1 MPTTTIQVEQET
13 AERLR
18 QSFPGMTYDVAI
30 NKLISAPRKSSSIP
44 FTKTISTLEE
54 TSEEHR
60 VPFNGTITEVT
71 MYFPAGCE
79 AAVDVRLLYFEGKE
93 KQFVVPAI
101 DEKYIALDDTSTSFI
116 VNFPVKANGKLKVE
130 FLNYDDTNQHIISVI
145 VTLISAPM
153 MGGK

>member
-30 NKLISAPRKSSSIP
+30 NRLISAPRKSSSIP
-44 FTKTISTLEE
+44 FTKTTAVLEE
-54 TSEEHR
+54 DSEEHR
-60 VPFNGTITEVT
+60 VPFNGIITEVT
-71 MYFPAGCE
+71 MYFPKGCE
-79 AAVDVRLLYFEGKE
+79 AAIDVRLLYFEGKE

-101 DEKYIALDDTSTSFI
+101 DEKYIALDNSVTPFV
-116 VNFPVKANGKLKVE
+116 VNFPVKANGRLKVE
-130 FLNYDDTNQHIISVI
+130 FLNYDDTNEHTVSVI
-145 VTLISAPM
+145 VTLISTPM